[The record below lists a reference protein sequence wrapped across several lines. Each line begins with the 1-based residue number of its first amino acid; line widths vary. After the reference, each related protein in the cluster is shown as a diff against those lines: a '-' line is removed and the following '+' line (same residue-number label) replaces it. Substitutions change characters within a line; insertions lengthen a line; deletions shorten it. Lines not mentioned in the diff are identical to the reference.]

1 VTQPIPPKV
10 RLAANAI
17 RESAGAC
24 HQSGR
29 EIGCD
34 YCFSKRYRGCVFLGQ
49 AVVDALFPPPG
60 SNGNGDG
67 GIRATKAA

>member
-1 VTQPIPPKV
+1 MTQPISPKV

-24 HQSGR
+24 HQAGR

-49 AVVDALFPPPG
+49 QVVDALFPAPG
-60 SNGNGDG
+60 SNGGGDG
-67 GIRATKAA
+67 GIKQAKVA